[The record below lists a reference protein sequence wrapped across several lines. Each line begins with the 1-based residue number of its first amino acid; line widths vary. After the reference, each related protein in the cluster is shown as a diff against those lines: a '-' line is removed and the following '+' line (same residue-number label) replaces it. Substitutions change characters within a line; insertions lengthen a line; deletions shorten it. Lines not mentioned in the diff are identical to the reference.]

1 MMKPL
6 SIFDISGRAMSAQQV
21 RLNAVA
27 SNLANVNTISKT
39 PENAYRAIRPVFEA
53 EYPAFQEGSGIAT
66 VSAVDVQRSQVQ
78 PEKRYAPSH
87 PLADNDGYIY
97 ASNVDS
103 HEEMVDMLEASRQYQ
118 NNIEVVNTTRQ
129 MLMRTIDIIK
139 T

>member
-6 SIFDISGRAMSAQQV
+6 SILDISGRAMSAQQV

-118 NNIEVVNTTRQ
+118 NNIEVLATAKSL
-129 MLMRTIDIIK
+129 MLK
-139 T
+139 TLNVGK

>member
-21 RLNAVA
+21 RLNSIA

-53 EYPAFQEGSGIAT
+53 EYPAFQEGSGVAT

-87 PLADNDGYIY
+87 PLADDEGYIY

-118 NNIEVVNTTRQ
+118 NNIEVLATAKSL
-129 MLMRTIDIIK
+129 MLK
-139 T
+139 TLNVGK

>member
-78 PEKRYAPSH
+78 PEKRYAPTH
-87 PLADNDGYIY
+87 PLADDEGYIY

-118 NNIEVVNTTRQ
+118 NNIEVLSTAKSL
-129 MLMRTIDIIK
+129 MLK
-139 T
+139 TLNVGK